1 MKSYLALIAASLLI
15 LVGCQANQTNQNQP
29 LSASQQQAA
38 FAKRLA
44 ELNKMDLPQLSDKVA
59 KNEAVI
65 KVVTTQGDITI
76 KLFPEL
82 APLAVENFL
91 THAKNGY
98 YDGVIF
104 HRVIEGFMIQGG
116 DPLGNGRGGSSIWY
130 GKDQSRDSGN
140 GFRNEPSDLLYN
152 IRGSLAMANAGPN
165 TNGSQFFINQ
175 NQDNQSSQLDPK
187 LYPKKIIDRYA
198 QGGSPF
204 LDGGYTVFGQV
215 IDGMAVVDSIAAV
228 PTDDQDKPMED
239 VTITTIEI
247 IKDYDF

>member
-15 LVGCQANQTNQNQP
+15 LVGCQANQTSQNQP

-44 ELNKMDLPQLSDKVA
+44 ELNKMNLPQLSDKVA
-59 KNEAVI
+59 KNEAVV

-215 IDGMAVVDSIAAV
+215 IDGMAVVDSIVAV

-247 IKDYDF
+247 IKDYNF